1 MIIILAVFSVIG
13 WLCGVW
19 LPWWG
24 IGIVLALL
32 CFNGHKG
39 AYDGGLEA
47 IPLVIG
53 TIAFVFFMLTVGF
66 YTGDTTISDIG
77 NAIKFAFTGS

>member
-53 TIAFVFFMLTVGF
+53 TIAFVFFCLLTNF
-66 YTGDTTISDIG
+66 IPLEFSLSSQLILW
-77 NAIKFAFTGS
+77 FTV